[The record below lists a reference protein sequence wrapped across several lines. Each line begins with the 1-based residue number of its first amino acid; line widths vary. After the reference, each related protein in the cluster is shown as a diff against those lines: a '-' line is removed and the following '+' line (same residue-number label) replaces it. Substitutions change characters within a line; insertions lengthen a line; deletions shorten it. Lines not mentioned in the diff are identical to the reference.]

1 MGEHGAGPNGRWG
14 AFRESHFRPQDGP
27 GRSAQAERTRE
38 AREARSPSDGRAVRC
53 VDRWLGDYRDP
64 PDGRPSFT
72 FQAPTT
78 LRAPVD
84 PAACAMLPAGPPSGT
99 ALVLLGPQ
107 AAALPPRLAD
117 QAAEQAGVGDVRWD
131 RELLGVALRGQ

>member
-1 MGEHGAGPNGRWG
+1 MVRHALRRPNLVLWLITIWRRGSQERERPLTLDGRTRGWPNWALGGVPRGPLPP
-14 AFRESHFRPQDGP
+14 A

-72 FQAPTT
+72 F
-78 LRAPVD
+78 RPV
-84 PAACAMLPAGPPSGT
+84 L
-99 ALVLLGPQ
+99 
-107 AAALPPRLAD
+107 
-117 QAAEQAGVGDVRWD
+117 
-131 RELLGVALRGQ
+131 